1 MNSLLARNIS
11 GRPARV
17 FVTFTLA
24 ACLGLVSASSAGAE
38 TLWALER
45 NGPSLRIIERTTGV
59 DLGTISNSV
68 NGSWRGIAI
77 HPTSGIMYASD
88 TEYLHRID
96 KSTGV
101 ATQIGLFG
109 SVVIRDLAFD
119 NLGQLYGITG
129 NQGSNAHSL
138 HSINIASGSATFL
151 LSLSGIAGHGIA
163 HDTENPGTLYHLAV
177 ETLFQL
183 ESYVFEKVDLA
194 TTVVTAIALSGDAIV
209 GRPLAL
215 EFDQIDEVFRFF
227 DDTGRYYSVD
237 RDGLVSAVG
246 TQNPTL
252 YSGLGY
258 DPVTFPSSLFTD
270 GFESGDTDA
279 WSDVTP

>member
-1 MNSLLARNIS
+1 MTVA
-11 GRPARV
+11 
-17 FVTFTLA
+17 LA
-24 ACLGLVSASSAGAE
+24 ACLSLVSVDSAGAE

-45 NGPSLRIIERTTGV
+45 DGPSLRIIDRTTGI

-88 TEYLHRID
+88 TEYLYSIA

-109 SVVIRDLAFD
+109 SVLIRDLAFD
-119 NLGQLYGITG
+119 DLGQLYGITG
-129 NQGSNAHSL
+129 NQGSDQNSL
-138 HSINIASGSATFL
+138 HSINIASGSAMFL

-163 HDTENPGTLYHLAV
+163 HDTANPGTLYHLAV
-177 ETLFQL
+177 ETLFEL

-194 TTVVTAIALSGDAIV
+194 STVVTAIGLSGDAIV
-209 GRPLAL
+209 GRPLGL
-215 EFDQIDEVFRFF
+215 EYDRIDGVFRFF

-237 RDGLVSAVG
+237 RDGMVAAVG

-258 DPVTFPSSLFTD
+258 DPVTFLSDLFAD
-270 GFESGDTDA
+270 GFESGDTDS
-279 WSDVTP
+279 WSATTP